1 MSIDALLFAAS
12 KPAAAAELARILAPG
27 GRLVLTSWDYH
38 SQPAGRPTQVTDH
51 RPLLDQAGFDVLSYE
66 ETHAWRDRQ
75 QRTGQ
80 ALLAAAAELAAESGS
95 TAAQQRARITEMNA
109 NLATITRRILVTA
122 QRRPANPRPA

>member
-1 MSIDALLFAAS
+1 MSIDALLFAPS
-12 KPAAAAELARILAPG
+12 KPAAAAELARILTPG
-27 GRLVLTSWDYH
+27 GRLILTSWDYH
-38 SQPAGRPTQVTDH
+38 SQPAGRPAQVTDH

-109 NLATITRRILVTA
+109 NMATITRRVLVTA
-122 QRRPANPRPA
+122 QRRPANPAT